1 MLYVVLI
8 IVGILVAVALIAL
21 VVLRNTK
28 FPKQDLTV
36 RHAISEAKAALLDGK
51 NKPQIFRRHKDKS
64 EVPFNPSEENRSR
77 MEIPGTYHLHWP
89 MLEIGYTI
97 KDGHEKTILRIG
109 DYKELI
115 TLYYSDSVLTAV
127 KKDKE
132 TLDAENFEMRHAGT
146 IADQLRSFIRYH
158 LRFPGGSLKVDKSA
172 EPTFTPVLDVNKAGS
187 IKLKGKAPPERLP
200 NFDEE

>member
-8 IVGILVAVALIAL
+8 ILGVLAVIALIAL

-51 NKPQIFRRHKDKS
+51 NKPQILRRMKDKS
-64 EVPFNPSEENRSR
+64 EVPFNPVEENKSR
-77 MEIPGTYHLHWP
+77 MEIPGTFHLHWP
-89 MLEIGYTI
+89 MLEIGYTL
-97 KDGHEKTILRIG
+97 KDGNEKIILRIG

-115 TLYYSDSVLTAV
+115 TLFYADSVLAAV

-132 TLDAENFEMRHAGT
+132 TLDTENFEMRHAGT
-146 IADQLRSFIRYH
+146 IADHLRSFIRYH
-158 LRFPGGSLKVDKSA
+158 LRFPGGSLKVEKSA
-172 EPTFTPVLDVNKAGS
+172 EPTFTPVLDLNKAGE
-187 IKLKGKAPPERLP
+187 IKLKGNAPPQRMP
-200 NFDEE
+200 NFEE